1 MESAIRIQVVLV
13 AGDRRAAR
21 AVRGSSKAFV
31 EIAGKPMVVH
41 VLEALLHTPEVSEIF
56 LVGDAP
62 RLQRIAREHGCL
74 GLASARSRPLHF
86 VPQRDSLY
94 ENVWYTFLRTLPEG
108 PRDEMHPIVV
118 VPADV
123 PLVVPEELSDFIRKA
138 LATGADYAVGLSPDA
153 ALAPYRPSDAAPGL
167 EMACF
172 NLREG
177 RFRQNNLHLVRPLR
191 MGNRHYIQ
199 DMYENRY
206 QKQIGPMLRLAGRI
220 LRRELR
226 QLWVLWFYLLM
237 HVAGWLDRRGNRA
250 GADRVRAWI
259 PLATVERGVSALLRT
274 RFCVVTTEL
283 GGAALDIDNDE
294 DLEVADK
301 MLFRWKE
308 LQARLAS
315 SSTTRV
321 A

>member
-1 MESAIRIQVVLV
+1 MQSGIRIQAVLV

-31 EIAGKPMVVH
+31 ELAGKPMVVH

-62 RLQRIAREHGCL
+62 RLQRVAREHGCL
-74 GLASARSRPLHF
+74 ALATARSRPIHF
-86 VPQRDSLY
+86 VPQRESLY
-94 ENVWYTFLRTLPEG
+94 ENVWHTFLRTLPDG
-108 PRDEMHPIVV
+108 VHDEQHAIVV

-123 PLVVPEELSDFIRKA
+123 PLVVPEELTDFITKA
-138 LATGADYAVGLSPDA
+138 VASDADYAVGLSPDL
-153 ALAPYRPSDAAPGL
+153 ALAPYRPRDDAPGL

-206 QKQIGPMLRLAGRI
+206 QRQLGPMLRLAGRI
-220 LRRELR
+220 LRHEFR

-237 HVAGWLDRRGNRA
+237 HIAGWLDRRGSRVW
-250 GADRVRAWI
+250 ADRLRARVPI
-259 PLATVERGVSALLRT
+259 ATIERGISALLRT
-274 RFCVVTTEL
+274 RFRVVTTEL
-283 GGAALDIDNDE
+283 GGAALDIDNDQ

-315 SSTTRV
+315 ASTTRV